1 MIMKYIDSKLTA
13 SISEWLNTPV
23 ADRDV
28 RAGADMMLSLNR
40 NRALYNSIMRN
51 PDKFMPKL
59 EYELRK
65 YLRLR
70 LDSKSVADA
79 AGMEARVMPRVEE
92 LVSGAPEISS
102 DDELPEPVIAKGR
115 RADHESLPSHIQ
127 ALWDSN
133 GQRYQRIVVL
143 FNELK
148 NMADAQPC
156 DRYEKLCILDELESA
171 YRKNLELYDSF
182 VAPPAMADASAE
194 DCSGCADDATAEADA
209 TSVDNVVKAVNA
221 ARKTLSKYRKVLSGM
236 SDDDPKRPAAI
247 AKLQEAANVIQSS
260 GSSFADDT
268 KNELLALGISL

>member
-1 MIMKYIDSKLTA
+1 MKYTDSKLTA
-13 SISEWLNTPV
+13 SISEWLNTSV

-28 RAGADMMLSLNR
+28 RVGADMMLALNR
-40 NRALYNSIMRN
+40 NRALYNTVLRN
-51 PDKFMPKL
+51 PEKFMPKL

-79 AGMEARVMPRVEE
+79 ERMEATVMPRIAEIVAE
-92 LVSGAPEISS
+92 APEISS

-115 RADHESLPSHIQ
+115 RADHESLPAHIQ

-133 GQRYQRIVVL
+133 GRRYQRMVIL

-148 NMADAQPC
+148 NMADALPC
-156 DRYEKLCILDELESA
+156 DRYEKLCILGELDSA

-182 VAPPAMADASAE
+182 VAPPAKDDALAE
-194 DCSGCADDATAEADA
+194 DCSGCTDDATAVADA
-209 TSVDNVVKAVNA
+209 ASADNIVKAVNA
-221 ARKTLSKYRKVLSGM
+221 ARKTISKYRKMLSGM
-236 SDDDPKRPAAI
+236 SDDDPKRQSAI

-260 GSSFADDT
+260 GSGLADDT
-268 KNELLALGISL
+268 KNDLRALGISL